1 MTGESAPV
9 RPVTG
14 SECVSVAP
22 VSVALHGREGDSR
35 TRRLIRLSGQGGPG
49 TPAGDLFLEVRFKP
63 DTRWR
68 AEDRDVYQAVTLA
81 PWEAEL
87 GGPVRFKTLAGELE
101 VTVPAGYRSGR
112 KLRLKGKGLP
122 AATPGD
128 LYLVLDVVFPPAAT
142 AAQKQAYAD
151 FAKAFPQFDAR
162 SLS

>member
-1 MTGESAPV
+1 MST
-9 RPVTG
+9 
-14 SECVSVAP
+14 SEC
-22 VSVALHGREGDSR
+22 RSR
-35 TRRLIRLSGQGGPG
+35 PG
-49 TPAGDLFLEVRFKP
+49 K
-63 DTRWR
+63 
-68 AEDRDVYQAVTLA
+68 
-81 PWEAEL
+81 AEL
-87 GGPVRFKTLAGELE
+87 GGPVPFKTLAGELE

-142 AAQKQAYAD
+142 PAQKQAYAD